1 MRAASKQIHAS
12 SHRKLKWNSINW
24 KRVKQGVQ
32 ELQMRIVKA
41 VREGKLTGRPGHL
54 YAEAGF

>member
-32 ELQMRIVKA
+32 ELQMRIAKA
-41 VREGKLTGRPGHL
+41 VRDFVVNRTAGSPLAG
-54 YAEAGF
+54 AGF